1 MKLPALDQVLE
12 LRHGEAQQFLAHFA
26 AFGRRVAAVLGPDGH
41 GSLEPV
47 QLLALPTLNR
57 LAKRVGTLAGRE
69 LRHVGEP
76 PRRPRR
82 LRLSYDELIAVRL
95 CLPVTGHDA
104 VLGQVQQKGLNLA
117 PYIFL

>member
-1 MKLPALDQVLE
+1 VKLPAFDQVLE

-26 AFGRRVAAVLGPDGH
+26 AYGQRVATVLGPGGH

-69 LRHVGEP
+69 RRHVGEP

-95 CLPVTGHDA
+95 CLPVTGDDA
-104 VLGQVQQKGLNLA
+104 VLGQVQQKGLSLA
-117 PYIFL
+117 PYVRI

>member
-1 MKLPALDQVLE
+1 MKLPQLDQVLE

-26 AFGRRVAAVLGPDGH
+26 AFGRRAAAVLGPDGH

-47 QLLALPTLNR
+47 ELLALPTLNR
-57 LAKRVGTLAGRE
+57 LAKRVGNLAGRE

-76 PRRPRR
+76 PRRPLR

-95 CLPVTGHDA
+95 CLPVTGFDA